1 MSGKSVENPLNII
14 LCGVGGQGNILAS
27 ELLASALVEKG
38 YLVTVGETYGA
49 SQRGGSV
56 MSHVRVSKDL
66 EYGVL
71 IPRGKAH
78 LIVGFEPMET
88 LRIARDYAGKN
99 TWTIFDPR
107 PNYPLG
113 VLIGEAV
120 YPSLQ
125 EVEDELCGRCGAVWK
140 IPATDLAIS
149 TGNFRATNIALMG
162 ALTALPQVPVEAADY
177 GDVMAQRFPEK
188 VLAKN
193 QEVFLLGY
201 QAMKKLLEMKSL

>member
-1 MSGKSVENPLNII
+1 MSEKVIPDPLNII
-14 LCGVGGQGNILAS
+14 ICGVGGQGNIVAS

-38 YLVTVGETYGA
+38 FRATVGETYGA

-56 MSHVRVSKDL
+56 MSHVRISKTL

-71 IPRGKAH
+71 IPQHKAH

-88 LRIARDYAGKN
+88 LRIARDYANKE
-99 TWTIFDPR
+99 TTTIFDPR

-113 VLIGEAV
+113 VLIGEAA

-125 EVEDELCGRCGAVWK
+125 EVEDELCDRCGFVWK
-140 IPATDLAIS
+140 IPATDLALS
-149 TGNFRATNIALMG
+149 TGNFRAANIALMG

-177 GDVMAQRFPEK
+177 DRVMAQRFPEK
-188 VLAKN
+188 VLAQN
-193 QEVFLLGY
+193 QEVFVLGY
-201 QAMKKLLEMKSL
+201 EAMRELLEMNR

>member
-1 MSGKSVENPLNII
+1 MNTIFMQDPLNII
-14 LCGVGGQGNILAS
+14 ICGVGGQGNILAS

-38 YLVTVGETYGA
+38 FRVTVGETYGA

-56 MSHVRVSKDL
+56 MSHVRVSKNL

-71 IPRGKAH
+71 VPRHRAH
-78 LIVGFEPMET
+78 VIAGFEPMEA
-88 LRIARDYAGKN
+88 LRIARDYANKD
-99 TWTIFDPR
+99 TTTIFDPR

-113 VLIGEAV
+113 VLIGEAS

-125 EVEDELCGRCGAVWK
+125 EVEEELCQRCGAVWK
-140 IPATDLAIS
+140 IPATDLALS

-177 GDVMAQRFPEK
+177 DRVMAQRFPEK

-193 QEVFLLGY
+193 QEVFVLGY
-201 QAMKKLLEMKSL
+201 QAMEKLLEMKR